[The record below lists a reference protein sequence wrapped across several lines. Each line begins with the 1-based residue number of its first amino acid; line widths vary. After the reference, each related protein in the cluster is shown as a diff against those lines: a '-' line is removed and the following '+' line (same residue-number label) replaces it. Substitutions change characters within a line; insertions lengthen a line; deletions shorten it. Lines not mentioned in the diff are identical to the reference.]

1 LGHKTEA
8 EFTRKNADLPPEKR
22 ISAYNKHMA
31 SGGWMS
37 KDLSALARLIDGKWL
52 LANYEVGDMVVH
64 SSSMIH
70 ASRVNFD
77 AQQRMRLSTDVRY
90 QLQSEKIDPRWAKD
104 YQPNDNL

>member
-1 LGHKTEA
+1 
-8 EFTRKNADLPPEKR
+8 
-22 ISAYNKHMA
+22 
-31 SGGWMS
+31 MS
-37 KDLSALARLIDGKWL
+37 KDLSALASLIDGKWL
-52 LANYEVGDMVVH
+52 LANYEARDMVVH

-70 ASRVNFD
+70 ASTVNFD